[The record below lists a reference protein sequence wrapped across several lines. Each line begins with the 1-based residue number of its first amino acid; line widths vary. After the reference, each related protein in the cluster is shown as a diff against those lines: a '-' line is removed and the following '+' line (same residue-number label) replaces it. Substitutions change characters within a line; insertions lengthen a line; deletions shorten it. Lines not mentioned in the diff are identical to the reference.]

1 MKKRK
6 LWVSIIAGLLAV
18 IMILS
23 LVVGVLPDLVSAK
36 SSSQIKEELN
46 DLKDEKEEIDQ
57 RIEELEGQLSDNLK
71 DMEAIVEQKNIIDQ
85 QIFMLY
91 EKMANL
97 NEQITA
103 YSVLIAEKQAELD
116 TAETHLKEL
125 NRKHKERIR
134 AMEED
139 GALSYWSVLFKANS
153 FADLLDRMN
162 MIEEIAAADQRRLRE
177 INEAAKAVAETKA
190 ELETERAQL
199 EENKNQLA
207 TSQAELEVKRAEAD
221 ELLTQ
226 LVASGEEYEKLLH
239 QAEEEASDL
248 EEDIKDKQDE
258 YEEAL
263 ESEKPSTGGG
273 SSGGGGGGGS
283 TGPNTTG
290 GKDYYIPSDAKWLVP
305 CKYTRFSSA
314 FGWRI
319 HPVYKDERF
328 HYGVDLGGPKGTP
341 IKATRSGKVTLAKYS
356 SSAGYYVKID
366 HGDGFTS
373 IYMHMTHYIVKKGDK
388 VDAGEVIGYMGSTGT
403 STGSHLHFGITYKG
417 KYVNPAKYIDI

>member
-23 LVVGVLPDLVSAK
+23 LIVGVLPDLVSAK

-46 DLKDEKEEIDQ
+46 DLQDEKEEIDQ

-273 SSGGGGGGGS
+273 SSGGGGGS